1 MSTPKRRLQRGIQAV
16 VFLAAMVL
24 AGMAIALSTPS
35 PKADPPPRHYS
46 VPFSVVSSQITAGA
60 SYSTGGSYSAKDVL
74 RVAGPEELHQSSG
87 SYVVLDVLLDDGA
100 PSSRPHA
107 GVAVWREY

>member
-1 MSTPKRRLQRGIQAV
+1 MSTPKRRLRRGIQAV
-16 VFLAAMVL
+16 VFLAAMVI

-87 SYVVLDVLLDDGA
+87 SYVVLDALLDDDT
-100 PSSRPHA
+100 PPSRPRT
-107 GVAVWREY
+107 GVALWREY

>member
-1 MSTPKRRLQRGIQAV
+1 MSTPRRRLRRGIVAV
-16 VFLAAMVL
+16 VFLAAMVI
-24 AGMAIALSTPS
+24 AGMAIGLSAHP

-46 VPFSVVSSQITAGA
+46 VPFSMVSSQITAGA

-74 RVAGPEELHQSSG
+74 KVAGPIELHQSSG
-87 SYVVLDVLLDDGA
+87 SYVVLDVLLDDGT
-100 PSSRPHA
+100 PPSRPRA

>member
-1 MSTPKRRLQRGIQAV
+1 MFTHRRRLRRGIQAV
-16 VFLAAMVL
+16 VFLAAIVI
-24 AGMAIALSTPS
+24 AGVAIALSTPH

-74 RVAGPEELHQSSG
+74 KVAGPAELHQSSG
-87 SYVVLDVLLDDGA
+87 SYVVLDVLLDDGT
-100 PSSRPHA
+100 PPSRPGT

>member
-1 MSTPKRRLQRGIQAV
+1 MAALRKRSRSGILAV
-16 VFLAAMVL
+16 VSLAVLVL
-24 AGMAIALSTPS
+24 AGMAIGLSAHP

-46 VPFSVVSSQITAGA
+46 VPFSMVSSQITAGA

-74 RVAGPEELHQSSG
+74 KIAGPIELHQSSG
-87 SYVVLDVLLDDGA
+87 SYVVLDVLLDDGT
-100 PSSRPHA
+100 PSSRPRA